1 MVAAAVVFESL
12 TLEIFVGKTDE
23 CSFYQRAV
31 AGQEFLFL
39 PVIFQVV
46 CTNREH
52 GRQTALQPVKVHYFV
67 IVEYEYIK
75 TKYLIKWKVEIQ

>member
-31 AGQEFLFL
+31 VGQEFLFL

-46 CTNREH
+46 CI
-52 GRQTALQPVKVHYFV
+52 QPVKVHYFV

-75 TKYLIKWKVEIQ
+75 TKYLIK